1 MLTEVIVKNEIK
13 TQTTNE
19 LISKFVKIFSQKTKI
34 SGRIFDE
41 WSYNSK
47 KEIDRQNCKHNSG

>member
-47 KEIDRQNCKHNSG
+47 KEIDRENCKHNSG